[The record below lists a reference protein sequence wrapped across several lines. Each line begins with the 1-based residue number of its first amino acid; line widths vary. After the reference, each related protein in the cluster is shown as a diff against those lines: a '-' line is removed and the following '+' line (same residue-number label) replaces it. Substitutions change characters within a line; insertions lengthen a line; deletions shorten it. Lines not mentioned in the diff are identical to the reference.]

1 MHRDR
6 PSMNPVQTQAAR
18 QCQQTEKCP
27 PDVTPLDRL
36 MRWRSEA
43 STTEKLYGAIV
54 AQARLPVFYRSFGV
68 PDTLLGRFTLLA
80 LHLFAVLHR
89 LKGEGREGSA
99 LAQELVDRFSQDME
113 TVHRELGVSDLRI
126 PKSMRR
132 LAAASKGLFQDY
144 ETTLAAGETPLAHA
158 IAASLPDETESA
170 ELSSK
175 ALTSYLLASIEA
187 LARQDIASL
196 RAGVPGFPEASIKP

>member
-1 MHRDR
+1 L
-6 PSMNPVQTQAAR
+6 
-18 QCQQTEKCP
+18 
-27 PDVTPLDRL
+27 TPLDRL

-68 PDTLLGRFTLLA
+68 RDTLQGRFTLLA

-89 LKGEGREGSA
+89 LQSEGLEGRA
-99 LAQELVDRFSQDME
+99 LAQELVDRCSQDME
-113 TVHRELGVSDLRI
+113 TVLRELGVGDLRV
-126 PKSMRR
+126 PKAMRR

-144 ETTLAAGETPLAHA
+144 EAALAGGEEPLAHA
-158 IAASLPDETESA
+158 IAASLPAETESP
-170 ELSSK
+170 EVSSR
-175 ALTSYLLASIEA
+175 ALASYLLASIEA

-196 RAGVPGFPEASIKP
+196 RAGALEFPEASIEP